1 MKLTT
6 RSFTVLKINQSHS
19 YYNWCESSCIQS
31 RYLYNTMLYEYR
43 NSYFNKDANTLTN
56 TELYHI
62 GKGSEHC
69 DKLPA
74 KCSNQVWMQLTTNI
88 SSYWSAIKEYNK
100 NPEKFKKP
108 PKLPNY
114 NKGMNI
120 VTFEKQALLSSKK
133 LPVNHI
139 RLVRTD
145 IILDLSRYEGEIRE
159 VQIIPKNNHFIIKA
173 IFKQTINQEDLSHDS
188 VASIDIGV
196 NNLAAI
202 TTNQAYI
209 KHILINGRPL
219 KSINQF
225 YNKTKAKLQSNLP
238 KKQKSSNRIGLLTDK
253 RNNKIQDYIH
263 KASRYIVNWLIENK
277 IGTLVIGKN
286 KEWKQSVNIGS
297 KNNQSFTMIPH
308 ARFIDLIIY
317 KFESVGGIVKLVNE
331 AYTSKCSALDLE
343 PICKQ
348 TEYKGKRVKRGLF
361 KSSKGVMI
369 KADINGSLNIL
380 RKVCGDAAINVVG
393 NDFISNSI
401 ESQQWAKQSPS
412 KITL

>member
-1 MKLTT
+1 MKINN
-6 RSFTVLKINQSHS
+6 RSFTVLKIKQGHQ
-19 YYNWCESSCIQS
+19 YYNWCEQACIQS

-43 NSYFNKDANTLTN
+43 SSYFVNMTLTN

-62 GKGSEHC
+62 GKESEHWSN
-69 DKLPA
+69 LPA
-74 KCSNQVWMQLTTNI
+74 KCSNQVWIQLTSNI
-88 SSYWSAIKEYNK
+88 SSYWAAVKEYNK
-100 NPEKFKKP
+100 NPSKFKKP

-120 VTFEKQALLSSKK
+120 VTFENQALLTNK
-133 LPVNHI
+133 LPDKHI

-145 IILDLSRYEGEIRE
+145 IILDLSMYDGDIRE
-159 VQIIPKNNHFIIKA
+159 VHIIPKNNHFIIKA
-173 IFKQTINQEDLSHDS
+173 IFKQTIKQEDLSHDT

-202 TTNQAYI
+202 TTNQVHI
-209 KHILINGRPL
+209 RHILINGRPL

-225 YNKTKAKLQSNLP
+225 YNKTKAKLQSKLP
-238 KKQKSSNRIGLLTDK
+238 KRQKSSKRISLLTDK

-263 KASRYIVNWLIENK
+263 KASRYIVNWLIKNK

-286 KEWKQSVNIGS
+286 KEWKQEINIGS

-331 AYTSKCSALDLE
+331 AYTSKCSSLDLE

-348 TEYKGKRVKRGLF
+348 TEYKGKRIKRGLF
-361 KSSKGVMI
+361 RTNNGVMI
-369 KADINGSLNIL
+369 NADINGSLNIL
-380 RKVCGDAAINVVG
+380 RKAVG
-393 NDFISNSI
+393 NDFISDSI
-401 ESQQWAKQSPS
+401 ESQQWAKQSPN

>member
-1 MKLTT
+1 MKQAN
-6 RSFTVLKINQSHS
+6 RSYTVLKIKQGHQ
-19 YYNWCESSCIQS
+19 YYNWCESACLQS

-43 NSYFNKDANTLTN
+43 NSYFDKDIKNLTN
-56 TELYHI
+56 TELYRI
-62 GKGSEHC
+62 GKESCHWVN
-69 DKLPA
+69 LPA
-74 KCSNQVWMQLTTNI
+74 KCSNHVWMQLITNI
-88 SSYWSAIKEYNK
+88 SSYWAAVKEYNK
-100 NPEKFKKP
+100 NPNKFNKP

-120 VTFEKQALLSSKK
+120 VTFDNQALLTNK
-133 LPVNHI
+133 LPAKHI

-145 IILDLSRYEGEIRE
+145 MILDLSRYNGEIRE
-159 VQIIPKNNHFIIKA
+159 VQIIPKKNHFIIKA
-173 IFKQTINQEDLSHDS
+173 IFKQTIKQEDLSYDI

-202 TTNQAYI
+202 TTNQVHI
-209 KHILINGRPL
+209 RHILINGRPL

-225 YNKTKAKLQSNLP
+225 YNKTKAKHQSNLP
-238 KKQKSSNRIGLLTDK
+238 KKQKSSNRIRLLSDK

-277 IGTLVIGKN
+277 IGTLVVGKN
-286 KEWKQSVNIGS
+286 KEWKQEVNIGS

-348 TEYKGKRVKRGLF
+348 TEYKGNRIKRGLF
-361 KSSKGVMI
+361 KSSKGVI
-369 KADINGSLNIL
+369 INADINGSLNIL
-380 RKVCGDAAINVVG
+380 RKAVG

>member
-1 MKLTT
+1 MKITT
-6 RSFTVLKINQSHS
+6 RSYTVLKIKQGHQ
-19 YYNWCESSCIQS
+19 YYTWCEQACLQS

-43 NSYFNKDANTLTN
+43 NSYFDNKNLTN
-56 TELYHI
+56 TELYRI
-62 GKGSEHC
+62 GKGSEHWSN
-69 DKLPA
+69 LPA

-159 VQIIPKNNHFIIKA
+159 VQIIPKKNHFIIKA
-173 IFKQTINQEDLSHDS
+173 IFKQLINQEDLRYDT

-202 TTNQAYI
+202 TTNQVYI
-209 KHILINGRPL
+209 GHILINGRPL
-219 KSINQF
+219 KSINQY
-225 YNKTKAKLQSNLP
+225 YNKTKAKLQSKLQSKLP
-238 KKQKSSNRIGLLTDK
+238 KKQKSSKRIRLLSDK

-286 KEWKQSVNIGS
+286 KEWKQEINIGS

-308 ARFIDLIIY
+308 ARFIDLIAY
-317 KFESVGGIVKLVNE
+317 KFEAIGGIVKLVNE
-331 AYTSKCSALDLE
+331 AYTSKCSSLDLE

-348 TEYKGKRVKRGLF
+348 IEYKGKRVKRGLF
-361 KSSKGVMI
+361 KSSKGVI
-369 KADINGSLNIL
+369 INADINGSLNIL
-380 RKVCGDAAINVVG
+380 RKAVG

-401 ESQQWAKQSPS
+401 ESPQWAIQSPS
-412 KITL
+412 KITIS

>member
-1 MKLTT
+1 MKQSN
-6 RSFTVLKINQSHS
+6 RSYTVLKIKQGHQ
-19 YYNWCESSCIQS
+19 YYNWCESACLQS

-43 NSYFNKDANTLTN
+43 NSYFDNKTLTN
-56 TELYHI
+56 TDLYRI
-62 GKGSEHC
+62 GKESCHWVN
-69 DKLPA
+69 LPA
-74 KCSNQVWMQLTTNI
+74 KCSNLVWMQLTTNI
-88 SSYWSAIKEYNK
+88 SSYWAALKEYNK
-100 NPEKFKKP
+100 NPSKFKKLP
-108 PKLPNY
+108 RIPNY

-120 VTFEKQALLSSKK
+120 VTFEKQSLLSSRK
-133 LPVNHI
+133 LPANHI

-145 IILDLSRYEGEIRE
+145 IILDLSRYKGEVRE
-159 VQIIPKNNHFIIKA
+159 VQIIPKRNYFIIKVV
-173 IFKQTINQEDLSHDS
+173 FKQAIKQEDLHNEN

-219 KSINQF
+219 KSINQY
-225 YNKTKAKLQSNLP
+225 YNKTKAQHQSNLP
-238 KKQKSSNRIGLLTDK
+238 KKQKSSNRIRLLTDK

-286 KEWKQSVNIGS
+286 KEWKQEVNIGA
-297 KNNQSFTMIPH
+297 KNNQTFVMIPH
-308 ARFIDLIIY
+308 AKFIDLIIY

-361 KSSKGVMI
+361 RTNNGVI
-369 KADINGSLNIL
+369 INADINGSLNIL

-393 NDFISNSI
+393 NDFLSNSI

>member
-1 MKLTT
+1 MKQAN
-6 RSFTVLKINQSHS
+6 RSYTVLKIKQGHQ
-19 YYNWCESSCIQS
+19 YYNWCESACLQS

-43 NSYFNKDANTLTN
+43 NSYFDKDIKNLTN
-56 TELYHI
+56 TELYRI
-62 GKGSEHC
+62 GKESCHWVN
-69 DKLPA
+69 LPA
-74 KCSNQVWMQLTTNI
+74 KCSNHVWMQLITNI
-88 SSYWSAIKEYNK
+88 SSYWAAVKEYNK
-100 NPEKFKKP
+100 NPNKFNKP

-120 VTFEKQALLSSKK
+120 VTFDNQALLTNK
-133 LPVNHI
+133 LPAKHI

-145 IILDLSRYEGEIRE
+145 MILDLSRYNGEIRE
-159 VQIIPKNNHFIIKA
+159 VQIIPKKNHFIIKA
-173 IFKQTINQEDLSHDS
+173 IFKQTIKQEDLSYDI

-202 TTNQAYI
+202 TTNQVHI
-209 KHILINGRPL
+209 RHILINGRPL

-225 YNKTKAKLQSNLP
+225 YNKTKAKHQSNLP
-238 KKQKSSNRIGLLTDK
+238 KKQKSSNRIRLLSDK

-277 IGTLVIGKN
+277 IGTLVVGKN
-286 KEWKQSVNIGS
+286 KEWKQEVNIGA

-348 TEYKGKRVKRGLF
+348 TEYKGNRIKRGLF
-361 KSSKGVMI
+361 KSSKGVI
-369 KADINGSLNIL
+369 INADINGSLNIL
-380 RKVCGDAAINVVG
+380 RKAVG

>member
-1 MKLTT
+1 MKQAN
-6 RSFTVLKINQSHS
+6 RSYTVLKIKTGHQ
-19 YYNWCESSCIQS
+19 YYNWCELACLQS
-31 RYLYNTMLYEYR
+31 RYLYNSMLYEYR
-43 NSYFNKDANTLTN
+43 NSYFDKAITPLTN
-56 TELYHI
+56 KELYLI
-62 GKGSEHC
+62 GKGSEHWSN
-69 DKLPA
+69 LPA
-74 KCSNQVWMQLTTNI
+74 KCSNLVWMQLTTNI
-88 SSYWSAIKEYNK
+88 SSYWAAIKSYNK
-100 NPEKFKKP
+100 NPSKFKKP

-120 VTFEKQALLSSKK
+120 VTFEKQALLTNK
-133 LPVNHI
+133 LPDNQI

-145 IILDLSRYEGEIRE
+145 IILDLSIYKGEIRE
-159 VQIIPKNNHFIIKA
+159 VQIIPKKNHFIIKA
-173 IFKQTINQEDLSHDS
+173 IFKQTIKQEDLSHES

-225 YNKTKAKLQSNLP
+225 YNKTKAKLQSKLP
-238 KKQKSSNRIGLLTDK
+238 KRQKSSKRITLLTDK

-286 KEWKQSVNIGS
+286 KEWKQEINIGS

-308 ARFIDLIIY
+308 ARFIDLITY

-369 KADINGSLNIL
+369 NADINGSLNIL
-380 RKVCGDAAINVVG
+380 RKVCGDTAINAVG
-393 NDFISNSI
+393 NDFISDSI
-401 ESQQWAKQSPS
+401 ESPQWASQSLI

>member
-1 MKLTT
+1 MKQAN
-6 RSFTVLKINQSHS
+6 RSYTVLKIKQGHQ
-19 YYNWCESSCIQS
+19 YYNWCESACLQS

-43 NSYFNKDANTLTN
+43 NSYFDKDIKNLTN
-56 TELYHI
+56 TELYRI
-62 GKGSEHC
+62 GKESCHWVN
-69 DKLPA
+69 LPA
-74 KCSNQVWMQLTTNI
+74 KCSNHVWMQLITNI
-88 SSYWSAIKEYNK
+88 SSYWAAVKEYNK
-100 NPEKFKKP
+100 NPNKFNKP

-120 VTFEKQALLSSKK
+120 VTFDNQALLTNK
-133 LPVNHI
+133 LPAKHI

-145 IILDLSRYEGEIRE
+145 MILDLSRYNGEIRE
-159 VQIIPKNNHFIIKA
+159 VQIIPKKNHFIIKA
-173 IFKQTINQEDLSHDS
+173 IFKQTIKQEDLSYDI

-202 TTNQAYI
+202 TTNQVHI
-209 KHILINGRPL
+209 RHILINGRPL

-225 YNKTKAKLQSNLP
+225 YNKTKAKLQSKLP
-238 KKQKSSNRIGLLTDK
+238 KKQKSSNRIRLLSDK

-277 IGTLVIGKN
+277 IGTLVVGKN
-286 KEWKQSVNIGS
+286 KEWKQEVNIGA

-348 TEYKGKRVKRGLF
+348 TEYKGNRIKRGLF
-361 KSSKGVMI
+361 KSSKGVI
-369 KADINGSLNIL
+369 INADINGSLNIL
-380 RKVCGDAAINVVG
+380 RKAVG

>member
-1 MKLTT
+1 MKQAN
-6 RSFTVLKINQSHS
+6 RSYTVLKIKQGHQ
-19 YYNWCESSCIQS
+19 YYNWCESACLQS

-43 NSYFNKDANTLTN
+43 NSYFDKDIKNLTN
-56 TELYHI
+56 TELYRI
-62 GKGSEHC
+62 GKESCHWVN
-69 DKLPA
+69 LPA
-74 KCSNQVWMQLTTNI
+74 KCSNHVWMQLITNI
-88 SSYWSAIKEYNK
+88 SSYWAAVKEYNK
-100 NPEKFKKP
+100 NPNKFNKP

-120 VTFEKQALLSSKK
+120 VTFDNQALLTNK
-133 LPVNHI
+133 LPAKHI

-145 IILDLSRYEGEIRE
+145 MILDLSRYNGEIRE
-159 VQIIPKNNHFIIKA
+159 VQIIPKKNHFIIKA
-173 IFKQTINQEDLSHDS
+173 IFKQTIKQEDLSYDT

-202 TTNQAYI
+202 TTNQVHI
-209 KHILINGRPL
+209 RHILINGRPL

-225 YNKTKAKLQSNLP
+225 YNKTKAKHQSNLP
-238 KKQKSSNRIGLLTDK
+238 KKQKSSNRIRLLSDK

-286 KEWKQSVNIGS
+286 KEWKQEVNIGA

-348 TEYKGKRVKRGLF
+348 TEYKGNRIKRGLF
-361 KSSKGVMI
+361 KSSKGVI
-369 KADINGSLNIL
+369 INADINGSLNIL
-380 RKVCGDAAINVVG
+380 RKAVG
-393 NDFISNSI
+393 NDFLSNSI
-401 ESQQWAKQSPS
+401 ESQQWAIQSPS

>member
-1 MKLTT
+1 MKQAN
-6 RSFTVLKINQSHS
+6 RSYTVLKIKQGHQ
-19 YYNWCESSCIQS
+19 YYNWCESACLQS

-43 NSYFNKDANTLTN
+43 NSYFDKDIKNLTN
-56 TELYHI
+56 TELYRI
-62 GKGSEHC
+62 GKESCHWVN
-69 DKLPA
+69 LPA
-74 KCSNQVWMQLTTNI
+74 KCSNHVWMQLITNI
-88 SSYWSAIKEYNK
+88 SSYWAAVKEYNK
-100 NPEKFKKP
+100 NPNKFNKP

-120 VTFEKQALLSSKK
+120 VTFDNQALLTNK
-133 LPVNHI
+133 LPSNHI

-145 IILDLSRYEGEIRE
+145 MILDLSRYNGEIRE
-159 VQIIPKNNHFIIKA
+159 VQIIPKKNHFIIKA
-173 IFKQTINQEDLSHDS
+173 IFKQTIKQEDLSYDI

-202 TTNQAYI
+202 TTNQVHI
-209 KHILINGRPL
+209 RHILINGRPL

-225 YNKTKAKLQSNLP
+225 YNKTKAKLQSKLP
-238 KKQKSSNRIGLLTDK
+238 KKQKSSNRIRLLSDK

-277 IGTLVIGKN
+277 IGTLVVGKN
-286 KEWKQSVNIGS
+286 KEWKQEVNIGA

-348 TEYKGKRVKRGLF
+348 TEYKGNRIKRGLF
-361 KSSKGVMI
+361 KSSKGVI
-369 KADINGSLNIL
+369 INADINGSLNIL
-380 RKVCGDAAINVVG
+380 RKAVG

>member
-1 MKLTT
+1 MKQTN
-6 RSFTVLKINQSHS
+6 RSFTVLKINRRHQ
-19 YYNWCESSCIQS
+19 YYNWCESACLQS

-43 NSYFNKDANTLTN
+43 NSYFNKDNTLSN
-56 TELYHI
+56 TELYRI
-62 GKGSEHC
+62 GKESEHWPN
-69 DKLPA
+69 LPA
-74 KCSNQVWMQLTTNI
+74 KCSNHVWMQLTTNI
-88 SSYWSAIKEYNK
+88 NSYWAAVKEYNK
-100 NPEKFKKP
+100 TPNKFKKP
-108 PKLPNY
+108 PRIPNY

-120 VTFEKQALLSSKK
+120 VTFENQALLTNK
-133 LPVNHI
+133 LPDNHI
-139 RLVRTD
+139 KLVRTD
-145 IILDLSRYEGEIRE
+145 IILDLSRYKGEIRE
-159 VQIIPKNNHFIIKA
+159 VQIIPKKNHFIIKA
-173 IFKQTINQEDLSHDS
+173 IFKQTIKQEDLSHDS

-219 KSINQF
+219 KSINQY
-225 YNKTKAKLQSNLP
+225 YNKTKAKLQSKLP
-238 KKQKSSNRIGLLTDK
+238 NKQKSSKRIWLLTDN

-263 KASRYIVNWLIENK
+263 KASRYIVNWLLENK

-286 KEWKQSVNIGS
+286 KEWKQEINIGT

-317 KFESVGGIVKLVNE
+317 KFEAIGGIVKLVNE

-348 TEYKGKRVKRGLF
+348 IEYKGKRVKRGLF
-361 KSSKGVMI
+361 RTNNSVI
-369 KADINGSLNIL
+369 INADINGSLNIL
-380 RKVCGDAAINVVG
+380 RKAVG
-393 NDFISNSI
+393 NDFMSNSI
-401 ESQQWAKQSPS
+401 ESQQWATQSPI